1 MNNKNIEAGNKTLDM
16 NNKVADSEEQKRA
29 KEMRILEW
37 EGGRQR
43 KKRKRWREREGG
55 KGYGRIQNS
64 NGGKLFLSSRITYM
78 AGEKQTD
85 FSRRQTPIAVL
96 TDRIINVAWFQF
108 KYSYS

>member
-1 MNNKNIEAGNKTLDM
+1 VRGREAEK
-16 NNKVADSEEQKRA
+16 EEE
-29 KEMRILEW
+29 EME
-37 EGGRQR
+37 
-43 KKRKRWREREGG
+43 RKRGG

-96 TDRIINVAWFQF
+96 TDRIINVA
-108 KYSYS
+108 